1 MTNRK
6 LSKFA
11 AVLALSAALIG
22 LGGNASQAGGPPK
35 QLIGGVLGGVAG
47 AGAGL
52 LLGKEQGAIIGGL
65 MGAALGA
72 IVADRMDSGRSRFPS
87 GEEYGG
93 YIPPAPPPYEPA
105 VVYQPG
111 VYQPA
116 AHPDF
121 GRPGYGR
128 PDYDRADNGR
138 ADYGRSDRRNPR
150 IAQGSPYPA
159 PSPYPVVYEDY
170 RQHDWR

>member
-93 YIPPAPPPYEPA
+93 YIPPAPPRYEPA

-111 VYQPA
+111 VYQQPVVYRQQPA
-116 AHPDF
+116 E
-121 GRPGYGR
+121 YGR
-128 PDYDRADNGR
+128 YDRR
-138 ADYGRSDRRNPR
+138 DRR
-150 IAQGSPYPA
+150 IGQSSPYPA
-159 PSPYPVVYEDY
+159 PSPYPVAYEDY

>member
-35 QLIGGVLGGVAG
+35 QLIGGLLGGVAG

-52 LLGKEQGAIIGGL
+52 MLGKEQGAVIGGL
-65 MGAALGA
+65 MGAAIGA
-72 IVADRMDSGRSRFPS
+72 IVADRIDSGHSRFPS

-116 AHPDF
+116 AHPD
-121 GRPGYGR
+121 YGR
-128 PDYDRADNGR
+128 PDYGR
-138 ADYGRSDRRNPR
+138 PDYGRPDRVRYDRHDPR

-170 RQHDWR
+170 RQADWR

>member
-1 MTNRK
+1 MINRK

-35 QLIGGVLGGVAG
+35 QLIGGILGGVAG

-52 LLGKEQGAIIGGL
+52 MLGKEQGAVIGGL

-72 IVADRMDSGRSRFPS
+72 IVADRIDSGHSRFPS

-93 YIPPAPPPYEPA
+93 YVPPPPPRYEPS

-111 VYQPA
+111 VYQQPVVYQQQ
-116 AHPDF
+116 P
-121 GRPGYGR
+121 
-128 PDYDRADNGR
+128 
-138 ADYGRSDRRNPR
+138 ADYGRYDRRNHR
-150 IAQGSPYPA
+150 MAQGSPYPA

-170 RQHDWR
+170 RQADWR